1 MNRQLRTGLRSHARP
16 ALSGTLSM
24 ALIATLF
31 AFDPLPVR
39 ASEDRLPLAKWDIN
53 AFVSSRFD
61 YFRAKGDRTQSV
73 YPFFNSQAYSDFE
86 IGARSALSPY
96 EFISTRFSGVVNDSD
111 YRLSRDK
118 GLVVER
124 FNAIWEKGDGV
135 IPFHFEA
142 GDQFLQASPR
152 TLSRSLR
159 AASLEVQPF
168 PGASVSQSLLLFA
181 GQPSQ
186 LYRRFEPEADLYA
199 GASYLF
205 GLSDNTSL
213 IGNLIYNYRAAD
225 GTVRQRQQVVGSLA
239 GEKRLKVA
247 GHHLTAEA
255 EVGQFAGDHALG
267 VGISGDRTDLGL
279 FASLDGYDSS
289 SPLTYGVMVER
300 YGQDYRPNGGVV
312 ASARQSVE
320 ARAGWRFDNG
330 LLLRGRGQH
339 YIDALDSGNETHTW
353 TTGLNV
359 SGPVA
364 QALVAGASGSV
375 DMFYSRSRNQFRSVD
390 SDSLSSRA
398 DISLPVLEK
407 ANLRIGVNGQVF
419 TDRNGVDTR
428 SGGFSLGLDQP
439 FSLAGW
445 QGVVAPEVF
454 VRDRSGLSPQT
465 DTGAG
470 LNLTLARNG
479 HSLDFSASLTSQD
492 AGFSVGIDTWT
503 SSLAGRY
510 LLHRGQHTFG
520 LESEYHS
527 RDPSPGADTES
538 WKIGL
543 FYTLALHKPA
553 QSEAK
558 GRFVLPEDGSL
569 PDGETGPGT
578 GILRADG
585 INIAALR
592 PGAPAADVTAA
603 LLADGLSSPS
613 RVADN
618 LVYEVVAFPR
628 LANRQRLVVSTRA
641 GRLQRAVVIV
651 DLDDTGSRESVA
663 RTLDR
668 VRDLLSRTLGQP
680 GIAYEEGTFSRDPF
694 ADINSGR
701 VVRAYEWRSEAGT
714 IRLGIPRRADRRVR
728 IEVHYASDLPS
739 PDDQFWS
746 INVVR

>member
-1 MNRQLRTGLRSHARP
+1 MNRLFRP
-16 ALSGTLSM
+16 DMCSRMRLPGVAIAVLLALPLLSGPSP
-24 ALIATLF
+24 ASASDDRPPF
-31 AFDPLPVR
+31 AN
-39 ASEDRLPLAKWDIN
+39 WDIN
-53 AFVSSRFD
+53 AFVSSRFE
-61 YFRAKGDRTQSV
+61 YFRATGDRTQSV
-73 YPFFNSQAYSDFE
+73 YPFFNSHAYSEFE

-96 EFISTRFSGVVNDSD
+96 EFIGTQFSGVLNGSD

-124 FNAIWEKGDGV
+124 FNATWEKGDGL

-205 GLSDNTSL
+205 GLSESTSV
-213 IGNLIYNYRAAD
+213 IANLIYNYRAAD
-225 GTVRQRQQVVGSLA
+225 GNVRQRNQVVGSLA
-239 GEKRLKVA
+239 GEKRLEIA

-255 EVGQFAGDHALG
+255 EVGQFAADYAPGAG
-267 VGISGDRTDLGL
+267 TAGNRTDLGL

-289 SPLTYGVMVER
+289 SPLTYGVLFER

-353 TTGLNV
+353 TTGLNL

-364 QALVAGASGSV
+364 QTLVAGASGSV
-375 DMFYSRSRNQFRSVD
+375 DMFYSRSGNQFRSVD
-390 SDSLSSRA
+390 SDSFSSRA
-398 DISLPVLEK
+398 DISLPVLDT
-407 ANLRIGVNGQVF
+407 ANLRVGLNGQVF

-428 SGGFSLGLDQP
+428 SGGLSLGLDQP

-445 QGVVAPEVF
+445 QGVVAPELF
-454 VRDRSGLSPQT
+454 VRDRSGLSSQT

-479 HSLDFSASLTSQD
+479 HSLDFSASLASQD
-492 AGFSVGIDTWT
+492 AGFSGGVDTWT

-510 LLHRGQHTFG
+510 LLHRGQHTLG

-527 RDPSPGADTES
+527 RDTSPGADTAS
-538 WKIGL
+538 WKVGL
-543 FYTLALHKPA
+543 FYTLALHKPV
-553 QSEAK
+553 QHEAR

-569 PDGETGPGT
+569 PDGETGPQT
-578 GILRADG
+578 GILQADG
-585 INIAALR
+585 LDIAALR
-592 PGAPAADVTAA
+592 PGLQAADVTAR
-603 LLADGLSSPS
+603 LVADGLSSPS
-613 RVADN
+613 RVGDN
-618 LVYEVVAFPR
+618 LVYEIVAFPR

-641 GRLQRAVVIV
+641 GRLRRAIVIV
-651 DLDDTGSRESVA
+651 DLDDTGSRDSVA
-663 RTLDR
+663 RILDR
-668 VRDLLSRTLGQP
+668 VRDQLSRTLGQP
-680 GIAYEEGTFSRDPF
+680 EIAYEEGTFSRDPF

-701 VVRAYEWRSEAGT
+701 VVRAYEWRGEGDT
-714 IRLGIPRRADRRVR
+714 IRLGIPRRADRKVR
-728 IEVHYASDLPS
+728 IEIHHASSLPS

-746 INVVR
+746 VNVVR